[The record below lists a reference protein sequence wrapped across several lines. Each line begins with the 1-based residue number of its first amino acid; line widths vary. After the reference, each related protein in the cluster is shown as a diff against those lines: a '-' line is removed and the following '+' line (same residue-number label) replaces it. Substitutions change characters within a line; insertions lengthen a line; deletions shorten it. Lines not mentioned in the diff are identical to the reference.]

1 MPANKGIMKINSALA
16 CTLKKK
22 RKEEERCDLASMQTI
37 ISAHARIYYMCG
49 MYCMC
54 MPVCVILLMKSTHKR
69 HIHH

>member
-37 ISAHARIYYMCG
+37 ISAHACIYYMCG

-54 MPVCVILLMKSTHKR
+54 MPVCVILLMKSTHKQ